1 MVGVMGIPTGRS
13 MLRHAYTL
21 ISIPMGSFA
30 MARWG
35 SYDYIKVP
43 PRKQTHSITIKRLTI
58 YKNPLPSSVSGMG
71 TFGSGS
77 AFSFEDYLGVERS
90 FTRLGCE

>member
-58 YKNPLPSSVSGMG
+58 YKNPLPSSVSRHGHFRVGQRMQ
-71 TFGSGS
+71 
-77 AFSFEDYLGVERS
+77 FS
-90 FTRLGCE
+90 RLTGG